1 MTDLAEFRALAERVE
16 TIRDRL
22 TASAQ
27 LLHDL
32 INDGIATLENL
43 RDLREHHMALV
54 AEADLLAA
62 QIAGRSG
69 S

>member
-1 MTDLAEFRALAERVE
+1 MSADEFAALARRVE
-16 TIRDRL
+16 EIRARL
-22 TASAQ
+22 GASAK

-43 RDLREHHMALV
+43 RDLRDHHMALV